1 MDTDRFKIFLECA
14 RLKNFSRAAEVLHLS
29 QPSIS
34 LHIRQLEEWCGTNL
48 FQRRGRRVEL
58 TDAGQLLKQ
67 HAQRVLTDLGMARQ
81 DVQELLSLGRGRLAV
96 AGAGLPG
103 TYMLPKALSMFKAQY
118 PKLEINM
125 NFGTS
130 SQVEQSLQEDVVE
143 LAMFSRKPKVAG
155 LKYESYASSA
165 MVTAVPPGHR
175 LTRKNRVTL
184 KDLAREPLILRE
196 PEAAGGELVRS
207 YFARKGLK
215 INAAME
221 LSSHE
226 AIKVAVAEG
235 FGIAIIARRWL
246 ANELALKMI
255 STVDVSDLKLSI
267 DHGIIYREGRV
278 ISQAAKTFL
287 QFLRDEKAELAK
299 ALV

>member
-29 QPSIS
+29 QPSVS
-34 LHIRQLEEWCGTNL
+34 LHIRELEQWCGTNL

-58 TDAGQLLKQ
+58 TDAGRILKQ

-81 DVQELLSLGRGRLAV
+81 DVQEFLSLGRGRLAV

-103 TYMLPKALSMFKAQY
+103 TYMLPKALSIFKALY
-118 PKLEINM
+118 PKLEIYM

-130 SQVEQSLQEDVVE
+130 SQVEQLLQDDSVE
-143 LAMFSRKPKVAG
+143 LAMFSRKPKIAG
-155 LKYESYASSA
+155 LKYEPYATST
-165 MVTAVPPGHR
+165 MVTAVPPAHP
-175 LTRKNRVTL
+175 LARKRRITL
-184 KDLAREPLILRE
+184 SELAREPLILRE

-207 YFARKGLK
+207 YFARRKLK
-215 INAAME
+215 INIAME

-235 FGIAIIARRWL
+235 FGITIIAKRWL

-255 STVDVSDLKLSI
+255 SI
-267 DHGIIYREGRV
+267 
-278 ISQAAKTFL
+278 
-287 QFLRDEKAELAK
+287 
-299 ALV
+299 